1 MDFVTIL
8 RLPLYYSC
16 CNVAQ
21 GLSVFQFGEENLII
35 LTIVIT
41 QSDSGFCF
49 APEYTRIGGR
59 GIGGLGG
66 KGGAAVMVVIET
78 VVVAAATAAD
88 VAVTIVNALKER
100 PAYQWDRSESPK

>member
-1 MDFVTIL
+1 MTIL
-8 RLPLYYSC
+8 RLPLYCSY
-16 CNVAQ
+16 CNIAQ
-21 GLSVFQFGEENLII
+21 GLFIFQFGEENLII

-49 APEYTRIGGR
+49 TPEYTRIGGR
-59 GIGGLGG
+59 GIGGLGR

-88 VAVTIVNALKER
+88 VAVMIVNALKER
-100 PAYQWDRSESPK
+100 SAHQWNRSESPK